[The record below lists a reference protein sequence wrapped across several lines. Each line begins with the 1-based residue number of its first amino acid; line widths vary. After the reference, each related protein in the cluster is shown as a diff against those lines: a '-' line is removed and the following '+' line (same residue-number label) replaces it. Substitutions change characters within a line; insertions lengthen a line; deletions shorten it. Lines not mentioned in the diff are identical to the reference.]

1 MKIIEVVNQSQQK
14 EFLLLPVR
22 LYKDDPYWIRPLD
35 SDIEKVFDK
44 EKNKFFTHGKAIRW
58 LLEDDKGQ
66 IIGRVAAF
74 INERTILKD
83 NEQPTGGMGF
93 FECINSQEAA
103 FKLFDTC
110 KEWLT
115 AQGMEAMDG
124 PINFGERDNWWGLLV
139 EGFDEPNYGMNYNF
153 PYYKDFFESYGFQPY
168 FNQYTYRRIIHEPVV
183 PLVEHRAN
191 KIFQDKNYSFEHLQM
206 NNLEKYAEDFRTI
219 YNKAWVKHSGVKE
232 MLKEQ
237 AMNIIKQMK
246 PVLDEKIVFF
256 AYYKGEPVAFYIQI
270 LDMNQALRYMNG
282 KTDLI
287 GKLKYLWV
295 RYIKGFTRIIGV
307 VFGVVPEHQGKGVEM
322 AIVKTY
328 ANYAHVPNYKYK
340 IMDMKWIG
348 DFNPKMMRVAEHV
361 GGQIHRKHITYRKL
375 FDETKPFKRSTVIA

>member
-14 EFLLLPVR
+14 EFLLLSVR
-22 LYKDDPYWIRPLD
+22 LYQDDPYWIRPLD